1 MSQEM
6 AEKNH
11 RMVAQPVAV
20 IEPRHCAFLHPARPG
35 FFAIEYHDAK

>member
-1 MSQEM
+1 M

-20 IEPRHCAFLHPARPG
+20 IEPHHCAFLRPAQPG
-35 FFAIEYHDAK
+35 YFATEYRNAKLQP

>member
-11 RMVAQPVAV
+11 RRVAQPVAV
-20 IEPRHCAFLHPARPG
+20 IELRHCAFLHQPPPG
-35 FFAIEYHDAK
+35 FFAMEYRHAK

>member
-11 RMVAQPVAV
+11 RRVAQPVAV
-20 IEPRHCAFLHPARPG
+20 IEPRHCAYLDQAPPG
-35 FFAIEYHDAK
+35 FFAIEYRHTK